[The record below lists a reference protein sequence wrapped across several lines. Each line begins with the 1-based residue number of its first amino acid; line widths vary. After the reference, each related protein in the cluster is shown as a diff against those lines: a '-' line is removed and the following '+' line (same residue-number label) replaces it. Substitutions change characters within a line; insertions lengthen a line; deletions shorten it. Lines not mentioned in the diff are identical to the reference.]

1 MNINKYRSHYLG
13 DLSINEENKQVL
25 VSGWVKKKRNL
36 GELIFVDVR
45 DGHGYAQ
52 VIFSKEAAAAYQ
64 LAETLRSED
73 VVTITGNVKKRKDV
87 NPNIPTGEIEV
98 IATNLSIINKA
109 QTPPMII
116 DDVTD
121 ALDDL
126 RLEYRY
132 LDLRRSPLQNSL
144 KLRHQV
150 TMSVRRFL
158 DEEGF
163 LEIET
168 PILTKATPE
177 GARDYLVPSRVNK
190 HQFYALPQSPQI
202 YKNMLMLG
210 GIDRYFQIVKC
221 FRDEDL
227 RADRQP
233 EFTQIDME
241 LAFVEE
247 ADIMLLVE
255 KMYNRL
261 FKEVLDVDLEP
272 KFEVMT
278 YDLAM
283 NNYGVDK
290 PDLRFD
296 LKLQDVT
303 SIFKSSE
310 FKVFKEA
317 ETVKTIVLPNLAD
330 KYSRKELE
338 KLEVICKNHHAK
350 GMAWLKIVDN
360 QLTGPISKFLSDEE
374 VNGLFNQL
382 NLKENDLLVFGAD
395 KFEVVCSALGNLRNH
410 LGKELNL
417 VKADE
422 FKFVWI
428 IDWPLFEYDEEAGR
442 YIAMHHPFTMP
453 QDDEFADD
461 VLTTKARA
469 YDLVLNG
476 YEIGGGSIRIN
487 KRDIQDQMFAHVG
500 LSPEEVEEQFG
511 FYLQAYSYGAPAH
524 GGIAFGLDRVVM
536 LMLGTDDI
544 RDVVSFPKNAKA
556 REPMMKSPANPTATQ
571 LADLHILLDKG
582 DLDES
587 EI

>member
-1 MNINKYRSHYLG
+1 MNTNKYRSHYLG
-13 DLSINEENKQVL
+13 DLRASDNNCDVL

-45 DGHGYAQ
+45 DAHGYAQ
-52 VIFSKEAAAAYQ
+52 VIFSKDQAQAYNF
-64 LAETLRSED
+64 AETLRNED
-73 VVTITGNVKKRKDV
+73 VVTIGGCVKLRKDI
-87 NPNIPTGEIEV
+87 NPNIPTGEIEI
-98 IATNLSIINKA
+98 IANSLNIINKA
-109 QTPPMII
+109 ATPPMII

-121 ALDDL
+121 ALDDT
-126 RLEYRY
+126 RLDYRY
-132 LDLRRSPLQNSL
+132 LDLRRNPLQENL
-144 KLRHQV
+144 KLRHKV
-150 TMSVRRFL
+150 TMSVRKFL
-158 DEEGF
+158 DEHDF

-168 PILTKATPE
+168 PMLTKATPE

-210 GIDRYFQIVKC
+210 GFDRYFQIVKC

-247 ADIMLLVE
+247 NDIMVLIE
-255 KMYNRL
+255 KMYKRL
-261 FKEVLDVDLEP
+261 FSEVLAVDIED

-278 YDLAM
+278 YDVAM

-303 SIFKSSE
+303 AIFANSE

-317 ETVKTIVLPNLAD
+317 DVIKTIVLPNLAD
-330 KYSRKELE
+330 KYSRKELD
-338 KLEVICKNHHAK
+338 KLENVCKNHHAK
-350 GMAWLKIVDN
+350 GMAWLKMVDN
-360 QLTGPISKFLSDEE
+360 KLTGPISKFLSEE
-374 VNGLFNQL
+374 EIANLIGQL
-382 NLKENDLLVFGAD
+382 NLNDNDLLVFGAD
-395 KFEVVCSALGNLRNH
+395 SFEVVCSALGNLRNH
-410 LGKELNL
+410 LAKELGL
-417 VKADE
+417 IDAKQ

-428 IDWPLFEYDEEAGR
+428 IDWPLFEYDQEAGR

-453 QDDEFADD
+453 QNDKFADD
-461 VLTTKARA
+461 VLATKARA

-476 YEIGGGSIRIN
+476 YEIGGGSVRIN

-500 LSPEEVEEQFG
+500 LTPEEVEEQFG
-511 FYLQAYSYGAPAH
+511 FYLKAYGYGAPAH
-524 GGIAFGLDRVVM
+524 AGIAFGLDRVVM

-544 RDVVSFPKNAKA
+544 RDVVAFPKNAKA
-556 REPMMKSPANPTATQ
+556 REPMMQSPAFPTEKQ
-571 LADLHILLDKG
+571 LNELHICLNKG
-582 DLDES
+582 ENNES
-587 EI
+587 